1 MDCSR
6 VIHIYSLFQCC
17 AAFLYIKRG
26 VGTALRFIRHACL
39 HQVKQDNSRKRIQKQ
54 LTNKILHV
62 AYSATSVLMKHEL
75 LFFVK

>member
-1 MDCSR
+1 M
-6 VIHIYSLFQCC
+6 LCC
-17 AAFLYIKRG
+17 LSIKRG
-26 VGTALRFIRHACL
+26 VVAALRFICYTCL
-39 HQVKQDNSRKRIQKQ
+39 HQVKQDNSHKRIQKQ

>member
-1 MDCSR
+1 M
-6 VIHIYSLFQCC
+6 VLLF
-17 AAFLYIKRG
+17 YIIKRG
-26 VGTALRFIRHACL
+26 VVAVLRFICPTCL
-39 HQVKQDNSRKRIQKQ
+39 HQVKQDNGRECIQKQ